1 MFAKELGS
9 IASTGGSI
17 VGAGV
22 GVKTIQPSGC
32 SVAEEPSSGGF
43 SGGFSGGVIKVRF
56 GFSTGGGVR
65 EKLFFGSV
73 NAQLKVLLPVSGFG
87 VIVVFAPNESPIK

>member
-1 MFAKELGS
+1 MFAEELGS

-17 VGAGV
+17 AGAGV
-22 GVKTIQPSGC
+22 GVKTIQPSGF
-32 SVAEEPSSGGF
+32 SEREELGGGGF
-43 SGGFSGGVIKVRF
+43 SGGFSEGGIKVRF
-56 GFSTGGGVR
+56 GSSTGGGVS

-87 VIVVFAPNESPIK
+87 VIVVFAPNKSPIK

>member
-22 GVKTIQPSGC
+22 GFKTIHPSGF
-32 SVAEEPSSGGF
+32 SEREELGGGGF
-43 SGGFSGGVIKVRF
+43 SGGFSGGVIKVI
-56 GFSTGGGVR
+56 S
-65 EKLFFGSV
+65 
-73 NAQLKVLLPVSGFG
+73 A
-87 VIVVFAPNESPIK
+87 VF